1 MRRYI
6 AQRFLQSILTLVI
19 LSVVVFFLTWVSGDP
34 LLYILPQEDLT
45 QLNLDEFRK
54 SLGLDRPL
62 YVQYFT
68 FAKRAV
74 RADFGGSIQFGRR
87 SVSGVIKDRIVPSL
101 HLGAMALTVVLVVA
115 FPVGVFAAYN
125 RGRAADAVARTLAF
139 AGQSVPEFW
148 LALMLILIFAVYL
161 NVLPAAGR
169 TGGWT
174 HWILP
179 SITAGWFSMAGLL
192 RITRSSVLEVLGSDY
207 IRTARAK
214 GLRER
219 TVLWRHTVRNSLIT
233 VITSVA
239 LLTVGMMNG
248 IVLVETVFGWPGLGQ
263 LFAIAVLSRDLF
275 LVQGMTMLV
284 GTAFLLM
291 NFLADIL
298 YSIVDPRIRLAS

>member
-6 AQRFLQSILTLVI
+6 LQRTLQSILTLFI
-19 LSVVVFFLTWVSGDP
+19 LSVVVFVLTWVSGDP
-34 LLYILPQEDLT
+34 ILYILPFEETTEVDLEELKR
-45 QLNLDEFRK
+45 QY
-54 SLGLDRPL
+54 GLDRPVIL
-62 YVQYFT
+62 QYFEYLERVAT
-68 FAKRAV
+68 GN
-74 RADFGGSIQFGRR
+74 FGTSTQYRR
-87 SVSGVIKDRIVPSL
+87 EASGVIKDRIVPSL
-101 HLGAMALTVVLVVA
+101 HLGAMAFAFVLCVA
-115 FPVGVFAAYN
+115 FPLGVFAAYN
-125 RGRAADAVARTLAF
+125 RGKVADAITRTLAF

-148 LALMLILIFAVYL
+148 LGIMLILVFVVYL

-169 TGGWT
+169 SGGWD

-219 TVLWRHTVRNSLIT
+219 SVLWRHTVRNSLIT

-239 LLTVGMMNG
+239 LLAVGLMNG

-263 LFAIAVLSRDLF
+263 LLAGSVLNRDLF
-275 LVQGMTMLV
+275 VVQGLTLLIGV
-284 GTAFLLM
+284 AFLVA

-298 YSIVDPRIRLAS
+298 YSVVDPRIRLAS

>member
-6 AQRFLQSILTLVI
+6 ARRFLQSLLTLLI
-19 LSVVVFFLTWVSGDP
+19 LSVVVFVLTWVSGDP
-34 LLYILPQEDLT
+34 VLYILPPDMMSGT
-45 QLNLDEFRK
+45 DIDELRRDH
-54 SLGLDRPL
+54 GLDRPIFI
-62 YVQYFT
+62 QYFSYLG
-68 FAKRAV
+68 RAV
-74 RADFGGSIQFGRR
+74 RADFGLSIQFRR
-87 SVSGVIKDRIVPSL
+87 SSAGVIKDRIVPTL
-101 HLGAMALTVVLVVA
+101 HLGAMALALVIGVA
-115 FPVGVFAAYN
+115 FPLGVFAAYN
-125 RGRAADAVARTLAF
+125 RGKVADAITRTLAF

-148 LALMLILIFAVYL
+148 LGIMLILVFVVYL
-161 NVLPAAGR
+161 NLLPAAGR

-179 SITAGWFSMAGLL
+179 SVTAGWFSMAGLL

-219 TVLWRHTVRNSLIT
+219 NVLWGHTVRNSLIT

-239 LLTVGMMNG
+239 LLSAGLMNG

-263 LFAIAVLSRDLF
+263 LFALAVLSRDLF
-275 LVQGMTMLV
+275 LVQGMTLLIGTGFLV
-284 GTAFLLM
+284 A